1 MWEKEIVKL
10 WNKNYILLLQG
21 NAVSAIGDVL
31 YSVAIGYWVYEQ
43 TGSSALMGIMSSI
56 SMFVMMFVQPFSGS
70 IVDKSNRKVLI
81 VGMDALRGIIMLVVG
96 VMALTDN
103 LSVPVVL
110 IAAFLAALCSVF
122 FGPSVSTVLID
133 IIPHDEIVRGQSV
146 QSGITSLINLVGKAF
161 SGALVAFVGVP
172 LIITLNGVTYLISA
186 FTELFIDVPK
196 TKRQGEKVTVSGIL
210 SDFKTAFVEIFTN
223 KFLKIFIPSA
233 MILNLLGSGPSS
245 LMLPFILEK
254 GFTVEQYGFF
264 MSVET
269 AASLICVFLLGV
281 FRMKKATRYYLM
293 AAGFIASCF
302 FYIITYLS
310 KDFLWMCVWMFIGC
324 FVNCVGN
331 SIFSATIVL
340 AMPEENRAGMLGL
353 FSATS
358 MGGCA
363 LSAVFF
369 GILGE
374 LMPLYLLF
382 VIGNVVSIP
391 LMVWMC
397 LHKNTK
403 EFILEH

>member
-1 MWEKEIVKL
+1 MKL

-43 TGSSALMGIMSSI
+43 TGSSALMGVMSSI

-81 VGMDALRGIIMLVVG
+81 VGMDALRGIIMLAVG
-96 VMALTDN
+96 ALALTN
-103 LSVPVVL
+103 HLSVPVVL

-133 IIPHDEIVRGQSV
+133 IIPHDDLVRGQSV
-146 QSGITSLINLVGKAF
+146 QSGITALINLGGKAL
-161 SGALVAFVGVP
+161 SGALVAFLGVP
-172 LIITLNGVTYLISA
+172 LIIILNGISYLISA
-186 FTELFIDVPK
+186 FTEMFIDVPK

-210 SDFKTAFVEIFTN
+210 KDFKIALVEIFTN
-223 KFLKIFIPSA
+223 KFLKIFVPAA
-233 MILNLLGSGPSS
+233 MILNLLGSGPLS
-245 LMLPFILEK
+245 LMLPFVIEK
-254 GFTVEQYGFF
+254 GYTVEMYGIF
-264 MSVET
+264 MAVET
-269 AASLICVFLLGV
+269 AGSLIAVFLLGI
-281 FRMKKATRYYLM
+281 FKMKKSTRYYLM
-293 AAGFIASCF
+293 ATSFITSTF
-302 FYIITYLS
+302 FYILTFLS
-310 KDFLWMCVWMFIGC
+310 KNFVMMCVWMFAAC
-324 FVNCVGN
+324 FVNAIGN
-331 SIFSATIVL
+331 SIFGATVVL

-363 LSAVFF
+363 ISSVIF
-369 GILGE
+369 GVLGE
-374 LMPLYLLF
+374 VMPLTTLF
-382 VIGNVVSIP
+382 VAGNVVSIP
-391 LMVWMC
+391 LMMWLC

>member
-1 MWEKEIVKL
+1 MKL

-31 YSVAIGYWVYEQ
+31 YSVAIGYWVYDQ
-43 TGSSALMGIMSSI
+43 TGSSALMGVMSSI

-96 VMALTDN
+96 ALAFTDN

-133 IIPHDEIVRGQSV
+133 IIPHDDLVRGQSV
-146 QSGITSLINLVGKAF
+146 QSGIVSLINLAGKAM
-161 SGALVAFVGVP
+161 SGAVVAFVGVP
-172 LIITLNGVTYLISA
+172 LIITLNGISYLISA
-186 FTELFIDVPK
+186 FTEMFIDVPK

-210 SDFKTAFVEIFTN
+210 KDFKIAFIEIFTN
-223 KFLKIFIPSA
+223 KFLKIFVPSA
-233 MILNLLGSGPSS
+233 TFLNLLGAGPLS
-245 LMLPFILEK
+245 LMLPFIVEK
-254 GFTVEQYGFF
+254 GHTVEMYGMF
-264 MSVET
+264 MAVET
-269 AASLICVFLLGV
+269 AGSLIAVFLLGI
-281 FRMKKATRYYLM
+281 FKMKKATRYHLM
-293 AAGFIASCF
+293 AISFISSTF
-302 FYIITYLS
+302 FYILTFLS
-310 KDFLWMCVWMFIGC
+310 NGFVMMCVWMFIAC
-324 FVNCVGN
+324 FVNSIGN
-331 SIFSATIVL
+331 SIFGATVVL

-363 LSAVFF
+363 ISSVIF
-369 GILGE
+369 GVLGE
-374 LMPLYLLF
+374 FVSLTTLF
-382 VIGNVVSIP
+382 VAGNVVSIP
-391 LMVWMC
+391 LMIWLCV
-397 LHKNTK
+397 HKHTK

>member
-1 MWEKEIVKL
+1 MKL

-81 VGMDALRGIIMLVVG
+81 VGMDVIRGIIMLVVG
-96 VMALTDN
+96 VLALTGN

-122 FGPSVSTVLID
+122 FGPSVSTVLLD
-133 IIPHDEIVRGQSV
+133 IIPHDEVVRGQSV
-146 QSGITSLINLVGKAF
+146 QSGITALINLVGKAF

-172 LIITLNGVTYLISA
+172 IIIMVNGISYLVSA
-186 FTELFIDVPK
+186 FTEMFIDVPK
-196 TKRQGEKVTVSGIL
+196 TKRQGEKVTVLGIL
-210 SDFKTAFVEIFTN
+210 RDFKIAFVEIFTN

-233 MILNLLGSGPSS
+233 MILNLLGSGPGS
-245 LMLPFILEK
+245 LMLPFMLEK

-269 AASLICVFLLGV
+269 AASLICVFILGI
-281 FRMKKATRYYLM
+281 FKMKKMTRYRLM
-293 AAGFIASCF
+293 AGGFILSCF
-302 FYIITYLS
+302 FYILTYLS
-310 KDFLWMCVWMFIGC
+310 TDFLWMCIWMFIGC
-324 FVNCVGN
+324 FVNCAGN

-363 LSAVFF
+363 ISAVIF
-369 GILGE
+369 GVLGE
-374 LMPLYLLF
+374 VMPLYMLF
-382 VIGNVVSIP
+382 VAGNIVSIP
-391 LMVWMC
+391 LMIWMC
-397 LHKNTK
+397 LHRNTK
-403 EFILEH
+403 EFILEY

>member
-1 MWEKEIVKL
+1 MKL

-31 YSVAIGYWVYEQ
+31 YSVAIGYWVYDQ
-43 TGSSALMGIMSSI
+43 TGSSALMGVMSSI

-70 IVDKSNRKVLI
+70 IVDKSNRKALI
-81 VGMDALRGIIMLVVG
+81 VGMDALRGVIMLAVG
-96 VMALTDN
+96 FLAFTDN

-133 IIPHDEIVRGQSV
+133 IIPHDDIVRGQSV
-146 QSGITSLINLVGKAF
+146 QSGITSLINLVGKAA

-172 LIITLNGVTYLISA
+172 LIIMINGVSYLISA
-186 FTELFIDVPK
+186 FTEMFIDVPR

-210 SDFKTAFVEIFTN
+210 SDFKTAFIEIFTN

-233 MILNLLGSGPSS
+233 TILNLLGSGPGS
-245 LMLPFILEK
+245 LMLPFMVEK
-254 GFTVEQYGFF
+254 GFSVEMYGVF
-264 MSVET
+264 MAVET
-269 AASLICVFLLGV
+269 AGSLVCVFLLGI
-281 FRMKKATRYYLM
+281 FKLKKSTRYRLM

-302 FYIITYLS
+302 FYMLTYLS
-310 KDFLWMCVWMFIGC
+310 TDFLVMCIWMFIGC
-324 FVNCVGN
+324 FVNCMGN

-353 FSATS
+353 FSALS

-363 LSAVFF
+363 ISAVVF
-369 GILGE
+369 GVLGE
-374 LMPLYLLF
+374 IMPLYILF
-382 VIGNVVSIP
+382 VAGNVVSIP
-391 LMVWMC
+391 LMMWMC

>member
-1 MWEKEIVKL
+1 
-10 WNKNYILLLQG
+10 
-21 NAVSAIGDVL
+21 
-31 YSVAIGYWVYEQ
+31 
-43 TGSSALMGIMSSI
+43 
-56 SMFVMMFVQPFSGS
+56 
-70 IVDKSNRKVLI
+70 
-81 VGMDALRGIIMLVVG
+81 MLVVG
-96 VMALTDN
+96 VLALTGN

-122 FGPSVSTVLID
+122 FGPSVSTVLLD
-133 IIPHDEIVRGQSV
+133 IIPHDEVVRGQSV
-146 QSGITSLINLVGKAF
+146 QSGITALINLVGKAF

-172 LIITLNGVTYLISA
+172 IIIMVNGISYLVSA
-186 FTELFIDVPK
+186 FTEMFIDVPK
-196 TKRQGEKVTVSGIL
+196 TKRQGEKVTVLGIL
-210 SDFKTAFVEIFTN
+210 RDFKIAFVEIFTN

-233 MILNLLGSGPSS
+233 MILNLLGSGPGS
-245 LMLPFILEK
+245 LMLPFMLEK

-269 AASLICVFLLGV
+269 AASLICVFILGI
-281 FRMKKATRYYLM
+281 FKMKKMTRYRLM
-293 AAGFIASCF
+293 AGGFILSCF
-302 FYIITYLS
+302 FYILTYLS
-310 KDFLWMCVWMFIGC
+310 TDFLWMCIWMFIGC

-363 LSAVFF
+363 ISAVIF
-369 GILGE
+369 GVLGE
-374 LMPLYLLF
+374 VMPLYILF
-382 VIGNVVSIP
+382 VAGNVISIP
-391 LMVWMC
+391 LMIWMC

>member
-1 MWEKEIVKL
+1 MKL

-43 TGSSALMGIMSSI
+43 TGSSALMGVMSSI

-96 VMALTDN
+96 VLALTDN

-110 IAAFLAALCSVF
+110 TAAFLAALCSVF

-133 IIPHDEIVRGQSV
+133 IIPHDDIVRGQSV
-146 QSGITSLINLVGKAF
+146 QSGITSLINLVGKAA

-172 LIITLNGVTYLISA
+172 LIILINGVSYLISA

-196 TKRQGEKVTVSGIL
+196 TKRQGEKVTVRGIL
-210 SDFKTAFVEIFTN
+210 GDFKTAFVGIFTN

-233 MILNLLGSGPSS
+233 MLLNLLGSGPAS
-245 LMLPFILEK
+245 LMLPFMLEK
-254 GFTVEQYGFF
+254 GFTVEKYGFF

-269 AASLICVFLLGV
+269 AASLICVFLLGI
-281 FRMKKATRYYLM
+281 FKLKKVTRYYLM
-293 AAGFIASCF
+293 AAGFISSCF
-302 FYIITYLS
+302 FYILTYLS
-310 KDFLWMCVWMFIGC
+310 TNFTLMCVWMFIGC

-331 SIFSATIVL
+331 AIFNATIVL
-340 AMPEENRAGMLGL
+340 AMPEENRAAMLGL
-353 FSATS
+353 LSATS

-363 LSAVFF
+363 ISAVIF
-369 GILGE
+369 GVLGE
-374 LMPLYLLF
+374 VMPLYMLF
-382 VIGNVVSIP
+382 VAGNIVSIP

>member
-1 MWEKEIVKL
+1 MKL
-10 WNKNYILLLQG
+10 WNKNFILLLQG

-31 YSVAIGYWVYEQ
+31 YSVAIGYWVYDQ
-43 TGSSALMGIMSSI
+43 TGSSALMGVMSSI

-81 VGMDALRGIIMLVVG
+81 VGMDALRGVIMLAVG
-96 VMALTDN
+96 ALALTDN
-103 LSVPVVL
+103 LSVSVVL

-146 QSGITSLINLVGKAF
+146 QSGITSLINLAGKAA

-172 LIITLNGVTYLISA
+172 LIIMINGVSYLISA

-210 SDFKTAFVEIFTN
+210 SDFRTAFVEIITN

-233 MILNLLGSGPSS
+233 MILNLLGSGPGS
-245 LMLPFILEK
+245 LMLPFMVEK
-254 GFTVEQYGFF
+254 GFTVEMYGVF
-264 MSVET
+264 MAVET
-269 AASLICVFLLGV
+269 AGSLVCVFLLGI
-281 FRMKKATRYYLM
+281 FKLKKLTRYRLM
-293 AAGFIASCF
+293 AAGFMASCF
-302 FYIITYLS
+302 FYILTYLS
-310 KDFLWMCVWMFIGC
+310 RDFVMMCVWMFIGC

-353 FSATS
+353 FSALS

-363 LSAVFF
+363 ISAVIF

-374 LMPLYLLF
+374 MMPLYILF
-382 VIGNVVSIP
+382 VAGNVVSIP
-391 LMVWMC
+391 LMIWMC